1 MALIKWDPLNEIDDM
16 VSRLERYTGKM
27 GWPSLRRENFMTSE
41 WAPKV
46 DIVETEGEYT
56 IKAELPEVNKE
67 DVKVRVENG
76 ELILSG
82 ERKQEKEE
90 KGKRFHRIERYYGS
104 FMRSFTLPD
113 NVDETNVKAT
123 FKDGMLNLSLP
134 KSTEHKSRALE
145 VKIQ

>member
-1 MALIKWDPLNEIDDM
+1 MALVKWEPFREFDDM
-16 VSRLERYTGKM
+16 LSRMERYTGKL
-27 GWPSLRRENFMTSE
+27 GWPNLRRETFATTE

-46 DIVETEGEYT
+46 DIVETDKEYT

-67 DVKVRVENG
+67 DVKVNIENG
-76 ELILSG
+76 ELTISG

-90 KGKRFHRIERYYGS
+90 KDKKFHRIERYYGS

-113 NVDETNVKAT
+113 NVDEANIKAT

-134 KSTEHKSRALE
+134 KSAQAKPKAME